1 MKSILKTGLLAIA
14 SSALLLSPV
23 ALAQQGGGPGGQ
35 GGRGDRGNRN
45 FDPAQFQQR
54 MMEGMRERL
63 GVTDDGEWKVI
74 SERITKVMEV
84 RRDTGFGA
92 GGRMG
97 GMGMMRPPGGPD
109 GGGDNAGGRRG
120 GFGGTPSPEAEAL
133 SKAIDSKAGKDELKA
148 VMAKYRDARK
158 ASQAK
163 LEAAQDELKQ
173 VITVQ
178 QEAVLLQMGMIN

>member
-14 SSALLLSPV
+14 SSALLLSPS
-23 ALAQQGGGPGGQ
+23 ALAQQGGPGGPGGQ
-35 GGRGDRGNRN
+35 GGRGNRN

-63 GVTDDGEWKVI
+63 GVTDDAEWKVI
-74 SERITKVMEV
+74 SERITKVMDV
-84 RRDTGFGA
+84 RRETGFGG

-97 GMGMMRPPGGPD
+97 GMGMMRPPGGQD
-109 GGGDNAGGRRG
+109 AGGRRG
-120 GFGGTPSPEAEAL
+120 GFGGTQSPEAEAL
-133 SKAIDSKAGKDELKA
+133 AKAIDSKAGKDELKA
-148 VMAKYRDARK
+148 AMAKYREARK

-173 VITVQ
+173 VITVP